1 MHTTEGTGKKLT
13 LHVVGY
19 DVTVEVNHRSLNA
32 MWTQWDEQVTMG
44 LVGIYGKPYEDDF
57 RCWGLY
63 VKAWP
68 GNKQTNK
75 YAGGLALREQNDPV
89 LTDGMNL
96 VNDLVFNELSGG
108 NWHNVIKQATAVTVI
123 ANLLTHPLL
132 RNVLRRIVANVH
144 AEWVKRCAVYE
155 LTTGD

>member
-1 MHTTEGTGKKLT
+1 MHTTEGTGTKLT
-13 LHVVGY
+13 IHVAGY
-19 DVTVEVNHRSLNA
+19 DVAVEVNHRSLNA
-32 MWTQWDEQVTMG
+32 TWTQWDELVTMG

-63 VKAWP
+63 VKAWS
-68 GNKQTNK
+68 GKNQIDK
-75 YAGGLALREQNDPV
+75 YVSGLALRGQDDPV

-108 NWHNVIKQATAVTVI
+108 NWHNVI

-132 RNVLRRIVANVH
+132 RDVLRRIVANVH
-144 AEWVKRCAVYE
+144 TEWVKRCAVYE
-155 LTTGD
+155 LTTGK